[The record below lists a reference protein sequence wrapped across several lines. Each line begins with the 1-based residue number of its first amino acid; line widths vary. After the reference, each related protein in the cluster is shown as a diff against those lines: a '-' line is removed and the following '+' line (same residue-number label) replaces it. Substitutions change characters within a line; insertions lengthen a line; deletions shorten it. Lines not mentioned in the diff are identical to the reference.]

1 MFDLPWY
8 VFALAGAFFVALGS
22 VLEKKTLL
30 HDDALHYSGAVA
42 TLLGLLS
49 LPLLFFVD
57 WSNITTTVIGYIFI
71 ISLLSMGAFYLTS
84 YAMKGLQ
91 VGELSI
97 LLALTPVVTA
107 LFAFLFLAES
117 LSERAFA
124 GVIVII
130 FGLVILELPGLWQGR
145 HATGFNRKVKYI
157 LATALGIGIYA
168 TSAMFDRVVL
178 GYHGVAPFDFL
189 AIVQTFTLINYG
201 AFSIMRGKKDHL
213 LTASL
218 LKQPRK
224 MLSIAFCIMFSRF
237 MHATAISM
245 TYIALASV
253 LKRTSTLFT
262 IALAKSYLHERKVGH
277 KLFAA
282 SVVILGIILVIA

>member
-22 VLEKKTLL
+22 ILEKKTLL

-49 LPLLFFVD
+49 LPFLLFVD
-57 WSNITTTVIGYIFI
+57 WTSITPITFGFIFI
-71 ISLLSMGAFYLTS
+71 ISLLSMAAFYLTS

-97 LLALTPVVTA
+97 ILALTPVVTA

-130 FGLVILELPGLWQGR
+130 FGLVILELPSLWKGR
-145 HATGFNRKVKYI
+145 HGNGFSRKVKYI
-157 LATALGIGIYA
+157 LATALGIAIYA

-178 GYHGVAPFDFL
+178 GYHGIAPFDFL
-189 AIVQTFTLINYG
+189 VIVQTCTLINYG
-201 AFSIMRGKKDHL
+201 VFSMLRGKKDHL

-218 LKQPRK
+218 VKQPLK
-224 MLSIAFCIMFSRF
+224 MLSIAFCIMASRF

-262 IALAKSYLHERKVGH
+262 IALAKSYLHEGDVGH
-277 KLFAA
+277 KVLAA
-282 SVVILGIILVIA
+282 SIVILGIILVIV